1 MEKITEKTNLSEILK
16 NPKLVEILEKYN
28 FPCLSCPFA
37 KMEIENLEIG
47 RVCQLYGIDA
57 KKVVKELNDVLK
69 NEKRGN

>member
-1 MEKITEKTNLSEILK
+1 MEKITEKTTLSEILK

-28 FPCLSCPFA
+28 FPCMSCPFA
-37 KMEIENLEIG
+37 KMEVENLEIG

-57 KKVVKELNDVLK
+57 KKVVKDLNDVLK